1 MKYVKPPNEFY
12 QIHFGGFCC
21 MQLGRRLVCIPILL
35 TIYNVT
41 CYIVYGCIHEVALKL
56 ICYRIGAA

>member
-1 MKYVKPPNEFY
+1 
-12 QIHFGGFCC
+12 

-41 CYIVYGCIHEVALKL
+41 CYIVYGCIHEGALKL